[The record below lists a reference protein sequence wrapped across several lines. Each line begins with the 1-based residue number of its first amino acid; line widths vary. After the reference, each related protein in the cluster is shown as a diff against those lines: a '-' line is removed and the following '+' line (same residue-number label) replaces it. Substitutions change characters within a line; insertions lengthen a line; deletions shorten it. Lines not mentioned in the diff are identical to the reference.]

1 GSQEDKDI
9 IDMAQN
15 VMKNQ
20 NELIN
25 QLNAKMEKA
34 FETNTDILEL
44 ANLGQMVDIIAHEL
58 ARITENT
65 SNLLIRLKNSEDNKE
80 ETSNIMNELRKQ

>member
-1 GSQEDKDI
+1 
-9 IDMAQN
+9 
-15 VMKNQ
+15 MKNQ

-25 QLNAKMEKA
+25 QLNANGKV

-65 SNLLIRLKNSEDNKE
+65 SNLLIRLKIAK
-80 ETSNIMNELRKQ
+80 TIKKKHQI

>member
-1 GSQEDKDI
+1 
-9 IDMAQN
+9 
-15 VMKNQ
+15 
-20 NELIN
+20 
-25 QLNAKMEKA
+25 MEKA

-65 SNLLIRLKNSEDNKE
+65 SNLLIRLKIAK
-80 ETSNIMNELRKQ
+80 TIKKKHQI

>member
-1 GSQEDKDI
+1 
-9 IDMAQN
+9 MAQN
-15 VMKNQ
+15 VMTNQ

-65 SNLLIRLKNSEDNKE
+65 SNLLIRLKIAK
-80 ETSNIMNELRKQ
+80 TIKKKHQI

>member
-1 GSQEDKDI
+1 
-9 IDMAQN
+9 
-15 VMKNQ
+15 MKNQ

-65 SNLLIRLKNSEDNKE
+65 SNLLIRLKIAK
-80 ETSNIMNELRKQ
+80 TIKKKHQI